1 MRPFLSDMSSAAYL
15 PVLIQICLAAGLTV
29 AIIAA
34 SHLAGQRARKN
45 RIKDTAYE
53 CGVPAEGLVHTRFS
67 VKFYVTAMLF
77 ILFDIEVVFLI
88 PWSFIY
94 RDFLANHISIL
105 CPILF
110 FIGVLVLG
118 LVYEV
123 KKGALEWE
131 K

>member
-1 MRPFLSDMSSAAYL
+1 MSSDYLPFL
-15 PVLIQICLAAGLTV
+15 IQAVLAALITGFV
-29 AIIAA
+29 IGA
-34 SHLAGQRARKN
+34 SHFFGQRMAKN

-53 CGVPAEGLVHTRFS
+53 CGIANDGLARTRFS

-88 PWSFIY
+88 PWAFIY
-94 RDFLANHISIL
+94 REFLANHISIL
-105 CPILF
+105 GPVMF
-110 FIGVLVLG
+110 FIGLLVLG

-123 KKGALEWE
+123 RKGALEWE

>member
-1 MRPFLSDMSSAAYL
+1 MSSDYLPFLIQAA
-15 PVLIQICLAAGLTV
+15 LAALITGGV
-29 AIIAA
+29 IGA
-34 SHLAGQRARKN
+34 SHFFGQRTAKN

-53 CGVPAEGLVHTRFS
+53 CGIANDGLARTRFS

-88 PWSFIY
+88 PWAFIY
-94 RDFLANHISIL
+94 REFLANHISIL
-105 CPILF
+105 GPVMF
-110 FIGVLVLG
+110 FIGLLVLG

-123 KKGALEWE
+123 RKGALEWE

>member
-1 MRPFLSDMSSAAYL
+1 MSSDYLPFLIQAA
-15 PVLIQICLAAGLTV
+15 LAALITGGV
-29 AIIAA
+29 IGA
-34 SHLAGQRARKN
+34 SHFFGQRMAKN

-53 CGVPAEGLVHTRFS
+53 CGIANDGLARTRFS

-88 PWSFIY
+88 PWAFIY
-94 RDFLANHISIL
+94 REFLANHISIL
-105 CPILF
+105 GPVMF
-110 FIGVLVLG
+110 FIGLLVLG

-123 KKGALEWE
+123 RKGALEWE

>member
-1 MRPFLSDMSSAAYL
+1 MSSDYLPFLIQAA
-15 PVLIQICLAAGLTV
+15 LAALITGGV
-29 AIIAA
+29 IGA
-34 SHLAGQRARKN
+34 SHFFGQRMAKN

-53 CGVPAEGLVHTRFS
+53 CGIANDGLASTRFS

-88 PWSFIY
+88 PWAFIY
-94 RDFLANHISIL
+94 REFLAHHIAIL
-105 CPILF
+105 GPVMF
-110 FIGVLVLG
+110 FIGLLVLG

-123 KKGALEWE
+123 RKGALEWE

>member
-1 MRPFLSDMSSAAYL
+1 MSSDYLPFL
-15 PVLIQICLAAGLTV
+15 IQAVLAALITGGV
-29 AIIAA
+29 IGA
-34 SHLAGQRARKN
+34 SHFFGQRMAKN

-53 CGVPAEGLVHTRFS
+53 CGIANDGLARTRFS

-88 PWSFIY
+88 PWAFIY
-94 RDFLANHISIL
+94 REFLANHISIL
-105 CPILF
+105 GPVMF
-110 FIGVLVLG
+110 FIGLLVLG

-123 KKGALEWE
+123 RKGALEWE